1 VTKRSRK
8 IKEYVHNFWD
18 ISSTAEM
25 QCEGS
30 FFMPNGMFISMMVS
44 KFDTMGTIK
53 KKLWQKAV
61 TDGTAKG
68 LEGLSKDYVFTTVDP
83 NAKVVDESVRLIDL
97 KPIFCMFKLKLRNF
111 EKEYSQN
118 ERNIK
123 LLVGQKSPSHRVVIN
138 RPEVSHRE
146 TANGLYSSKSFYS
159 ISDQRF

>member
-1 VTKRSRK
+1 
-8 IKEYVHNFWD
+8 
-18 ISSTAEM
+18 
-25 QCEGS
+25 
-30 FFMPNGMFISMMVS
+30 MMVLKS
-44 KFDTMGTIK
+44 DTMGTIK

-97 KPIFCMFKLKLRNF
+97 KPIFCMFKLKLRDF

-123 LLVGQKSPSHRVVIN
+123 LLVGQQTHSRILAMK
-138 RPEVSHRE
+138 RPEVSH
-146 TANGLYSSKSFYS
+146 SKTVSC
-159 ISDQRF
+159 